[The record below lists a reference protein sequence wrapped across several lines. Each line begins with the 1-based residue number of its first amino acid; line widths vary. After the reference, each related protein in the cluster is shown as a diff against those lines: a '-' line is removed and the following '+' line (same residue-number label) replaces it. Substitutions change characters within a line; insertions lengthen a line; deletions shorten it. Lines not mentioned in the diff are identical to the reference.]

1 MQDAT
6 SKDIRSVLP
15 SPGLP
20 QKIYGVD
27 FSGAANAGKK
37 IWITSGIRENDR
49 LHLQGCLRASEL
61 PSSANERDRC
71 MAALLAFIRKEETS
85 AFGFD
90 FPFGLPRDLV
100 KEDGWRDFVVSF
112 SCRYTNAED
121 FRKASYTVSGGL
133 ELKRMTD
140 RACQT
145 PFSPYNLRLYRQT
158 YYGISKVLAPLVRK
172 HQACV
177 LPMQK
182 ALPGRPWLL
191 EVCPASTLKRAH
203 LYVPYKG
210 RTREHCTARKHI
222 LEWIE
227 VPCGVTLPS
236 SIRRTAL
243 MDTDGDALD
252 SVVAAFATFR
262 ALHNQAVPAAV
273 DHKTYLL
280 EGYIYV

>member
-1 MQDAT
+1 MQGIT
-6 SKDIRSVLP
+6 GKDRRSVLH

-37 IWITSGIRENDR
+37 IWITGGIWENDR
-49 LHLQGCLRASEL
+49 LHIQSCLGASGL
-61 PSSANERDRC
+61 PGSGNERDRC
-71 MAALLAFIRKEETS
+71 TAALLAFVRKEKAG

-100 KEDGWRDFVVSF
+100 KGDSWRDFVVSF
-112 SCRYTNAED
+112 SFRYTSAED
-121 FRKASYTVSGGL
+121 FRKALCIASGGL

-158 YYGISKVLAPLVRK
+158 YYGICEVLAPLVRK

-182 ALPGRPWLL
+182 ARTGRPWLL
-191 EVCPASTLKRAH
+191 EVCPASTLKQEH

-210 RTREHCTARKHI
+210 RTRAHYTARKSI
-222 LEWIE
+222 LKWIE
-227 VPCGVTLPS
+227 GSCDVSLPR
-236 SIRRTAL
+236 SIRLTAL
-243 MDTDGDALD
+243 GDSGGDALD

-262 ALHNQAVPAAV
+262 ALRNQAVPAAF
-273 DHKTYLL
+273 DRKIYLL
-280 EGYIYV
+280 EGYVYV